1 MDNVIPPL
9 NTPQVSTP
17 SADKNLTGT
26 IGGLTGQTVGE
37 TIAPGQSAVLEV
49 LADARN
55 AALGTLTGAI
65 SLTLNGQLF
74 KLPVELKLDTPL
86 KLPDNTAAA
95 DLELK
100 LQPQKDGTVTVKVL
114 SVNGENP
121 EKYMVRANESQVRP
135 QPAAP
140 LIKDT
145 AAALPPLETAP
156 LRAGTVLENLAAE
169 LNVPT
174 EKLQPLLKEFAA
186 FSSRISVAV
195 NQPAVLPQNSQP
207 AEVFRLPA
215 KTFGK
220 KRRQFRGRCR
230 IFKTSLE
237 ILPPESF
244 RCRKRC
250 CR

>member
-26 IGGLTGQTVGE
+26 IGGLTGQTIGE
-37 TIAPGQSAVLEV
+37 TIVPGQSAVLEV

-55 AALGTLTGAI
+55 TALGTLTGTI

-100 LQPQKDGTVTVKVL
+100 LQPQKDGAVTVKVL

-156 LRAGTVLENLAAE
+156 LRAGTVLEIWRRNL
-169 LNVPT
+169 T
-174 EKLQPLLKEFAA
+174 
-186 FSSRISVAV
+186 
-195 NQPAVLPQNSQP
+195 
-207 AEVFRLPA
+207 FRR
-215 KTFGK
+215 KN
-220 KRRQFRGRCR
+220 C
-230 IFKTSLE
+230 SL
-237 ILPPESF
+237 
-244 RCRKRC
+244 C
-250 CR
+250 

>member
-37 TIAPGQSAVLEV
+37 TIVPGQSTVLEV

-55 AALGTLTGAI
+55 TALGTLTGTI

-100 LQPQKDGTVTVKVL
+100 LQP
-114 SVNGENP
+114 
-121 EKYMVRANESQVRP
+121 
-135 QPAAP
+135 
-140 LIKDT
+140 
-145 AAALPPLETAP
+145 
-156 LRAGTVLENLAAE
+156 
-169 LNVPT
+169 
-174 EKLQPLLKEFAA
+174 
-186 FSSRISVAV
+186 
-195 NQPAVLPQNSQP
+195 
-207 AEVFRLPA
+207 
-215 KTFGK
+215 
-220 KRRQFRGRCR
+220 
-230 IFKTSLE
+230 
-237 ILPPESF
+237 
-244 RCRKRC
+244 
-250 CR
+250 